1 MTTNNQF
8 SAKWDNS
15 TLYAGTNLKALGWTN
30 MQFVIPATT
39 TSTTLAFDFNNDP
52 GAFGLDDITV
62 EPAPA
67 PIPNTAADS
76 SGNITLSW
84 NAILNEPYVVQS
96 MTNLNRPNW
105 VNLGNAILA
114 TNQVMH
120 LSLSTSNAPAKYYR
134 VVLSP
139 K

>member
-1 MTTNNQF
+1 
-8 SAKWDNS
+8 
-15 TLYAGTNLKALGWTN
+15 
-30 MQFVIPATT
+30 
-39 TSTTLAFDFNNDP
+39 
-52 GAFGLDDITV
+52 
-62 EPAPA
+62 
-67 PIPNTAADS
+67 
-76 SGNITLSW
+76 
-84 NAILNEPYVVQS
+84 